1 MRKSEHMGT
10 FEVQIG
16 VGHPMGGN
24 FLPVSALVDTG
35 STHSVIPES
44 LLASLSLAPMERRTY
59 RIADG
64 NFIQRDVG
72 EARFRI
78 DDRERTCPVIFGPEG
93 QYLLGATTLEI
104 FDLMVDPTQP
114 NPSLVSI
121 DEFHI

>member
-1 MRKSEHMGT
+1 MGT
-10 FEVQIG
+10 FYVDIG
-16 VGHPMGGN
+16 LGHPLGGD

-44 LLASLSLAPMERRTY
+44 LLASLSLAPLERRTY

-64 NFIQRDVG
+64 SFIQRDVG

-78 DDRERTCPVIFGPEG
+78 DDRERTCTVIFGPEG
-93 QYLLGATTLEI
+93 QCLLGATTLED

-121 DEFHI
+121 DDFRL

>member
-1 MRKSEHMGT
+1 MGT
-10 FEVQIG
+10 FHVDIG
-16 VGHPMGGN
+16 VGHPLGGD

-35 STHSVIPES
+35 STHSVLPES
-44 LLASLSLAPMERRTY
+44 LLASLSLAPTERRTY

-78 DDRERTCPVIFGPEG
+78 DDRERTCTVIFGPEG
-93 QYLLGATTLEI
+93 QYLLGATTLEV

>member
-1 MRKSEHMGT
+1 MGT
-10 FEVQIG
+10 FHVDIA
-16 VGHPMGGN
+16 VGNPLGGD

-59 RIADG
+59 RMANG
-64 NFIQRDVG
+64 NFIQHDVG

-78 DDRERTCPVIFGPEG
+78 NKEERTCTVIFGPEG
-93 QYLLGATTLEI
+93 QYLLGATTLED

-114 NPSLVSI
+114 NPSLVFI

>member
-1 MRKSEHMGT
+1 MGT
-10 FEVQIG
+10 FYVDIG
-16 VGHPMGGN
+16 VGHPLGGD

-35 STHSVIPES
+35 STHSVMPES
-44 LLASLSLAPMERRTY
+44 LLASLSLAPLQRRTY

-64 NFIQRDVG
+64 TFIQRDVA

-78 DDRERTCPVIFGPEG
+78 YEEERTCPVIFGPEG
-93 QYLLGATTLEI
+93 QYLLGATTLEV

-121 DEFHI
+121 DDFRI

>member
-1 MRKSEHMGT
+1 MGT
-10 FEVQIG
+10 FHVDIG
-16 VGHPMGGN
+16 VGHPLGGD

-35 STHSVIPES
+35 STHSVMPES
-44 LLASLSLAPMERRTY
+44 LLASLRLAPLQRRTY

-78 DDRERTCPVIFGPEG
+78 NKEERTCTVIFGPEG
-93 QYLLGATTLEI
+93 QYLLGATTLEV

-114 NPSLVSI
+114 NPGLVSI
-121 DEFHI
+121 DEFHV

>member
-1 MRKSEHMGT
+1 MGT
-10 FEVQIG
+10 FYVDIG
-16 VGHPMGGN
+16 VGHPLGGD

-35 STHSVIPES
+35 STHSVMPES
-44 LLASLSLAPMERRTY
+44 LLASLSLSPMQRRTY

-78 DDRERTCPVIFGPEG
+78 NNEERTCPVIFGPDG
-93 QYLLGATTLEI
+93 QYLLGATTLEV

-114 NPSLVSI
+114 NPGLVSI

>member
-1 MRKSEHMGT
+1 MGT
-10 FEVQIG
+10 FYVEIG
-16 VGHPMGGN
+16 IGHPLGGD

-44 LLASLSLAPMERRTY
+44 LLESLSLTPIERRTY

-78 DDRERTCPVIFGPEG
+78 DDRERTCPVIFGPEE
-93 QYLLGATTLEI
+93 QYLLGVTTLEN
-104 FDLMVDPTQP
+104 FDLMVDPTQS

>member
-1 MRKSEHMGT
+1 MVA
-10 FEVQIG
+10 FYADIG
-16 VGHPMGGN
+16 VGHPLGGD
-24 FLPVSALVDTG
+24 FLPVAALFDTG

-44 LLASLSLAPMERRTY
+44 LLASLSLAPLERRTY

-64 NFIQRDVG
+64 NFIQHDVG

-78 DDRERTCPVIFGPEG
+78 DNRERTCTVIFGPEG
-93 QYLLGATTLEI
+93 QYLLGATTLED

-114 NPSLVSI
+114 NPGLVSI

>member
-1 MRKSEHMGT
+1 MGT
-10 FEVQIG
+10 FYADIG
-16 VGHPMGGN
+16 VGHPLGGD

-35 STHSVIPES
+35 STHSVMPES
-44 LLASLSLAPMERRTY
+44 LLASLSLAPLQRRTY
-59 RIADG
+59 RVADG

-72 EARFRI
+72 EARIRI
-78 DDRERTCPVIFGPEG
+78 NEEERTCPVIFGSEG

-114 NPSLVSI
+114 NPGLVSI

>member
-1 MRKSEHMGT
+1 MGT
-10 FEVQIG
+10 FYADIG
-16 VGHPMGGN
+16 VGHPLGGD
-24 FLPVSALVDTG
+24 FLPVTALVDTG
-35 STHSVIPES
+35 STHSVMPES
-44 LLASLSLAPMERRTY
+44 LMASLSLAPMERRTY

-78 DDRERTCPVIFGPEG
+78 DNRERTCTVIFGPEG
-93 QYLLGATTLEI
+93 QYLLGATTLED

-114 NPSLVSI
+114 NPSLVFI

>member
-1 MRKSEHMGT
+1 MRT
-10 FEVQIG
+10 LRITIG
-16 VGHPMGGN
+16 VGHPHGGD

-44 LLASLSLAPMERRTY
+44 LLASLSLAPLERRTY

-78 DDRERTCPVIFGPEG
+78 DNRERTSTVIFGPEG
-93 QYLLGATTLEI
+93 QYLLGATTLQN
-104 FDLMVDPTQP
+104 FDLMVDPTEP

>member
-1 MRKSEHMGT
+1 MGI
-10 FEVQIG
+10 FYVDIG
-16 VGHPMGGN
+16 VGHPMGGD

-44 LLASLSLAPMERRTY
+44 LLASLSLAPLERRTY

-78 DDRERTCPVIFGPEG
+78 DNRERTCTVIFGPEG
-93 QYLLGATTLEI
+93 QYLLGATTLQD
-104 FDLMVDPTQP
+104 FDLMVDPTEP

>member
-1 MRKSEHMGT
+1 MGT
-10 FEVQIG
+10 FYVDIG
-16 VGHPMGGN
+16 VGHPLGGD

-44 LLASLSLAPMERRTY
+44 LLESLSLAPLERRTY

-64 NFIQRDVG
+64 NFVQRDVG

-78 DDRERTCPVIFGPEG
+78 DGRERTCTVIFGSEG
-93 QYLLGATTLEI
+93 QYLLGATTLGI

-121 DEFHI
+121 DELLL

>member
-1 MRKSEHMGT
+1 MRT
-10 FEVQIG
+10 LRITIG
-16 VGHPMGGN
+16 VGHPHGGD

-44 LLASLSLAPMERRTY
+44 LLASLSLAPLERRTY

-78 DDRERTCPVIFGPEG
+78 DGRERTCPVIFGPEG
-93 QYLLGATTLEI
+93 QYLLGATTLQH
-104 FDLMVDPTQP
+104 FDLMVDPTEP

-121 DEFHI
+121 YEFHI